1 MEREQ
6 QGERTVC
13 VDEMTGIQA
22 LERTEKDL
30 PLRPGLVQR
39 REFEYIRH
47 GTQTLIANFNV
58 ATGQII
64 APTCG
69 DTRTESDFA
78 AHISTTIKNDPD
90 ASKWDFIVD
99 CLNTHQSE
107 SLVRLVV
114 ELEGW
119 EIDLGIKGESGI
131 LKSMQTRAAFLS
143 DPTHRI
149 VFHYTPKHSSW
160 LNQIEIWFSIL
171 VRKLLRRTSFSSKAD
186 LKTRI
191 LDFIDYFNRTM
202 AQPFKWTYKGKLL
215 AM

>member
-1 MEREQ
+1 MERES

-30 PLRPGLVQR
+30 PLLLWKVQR

-69 DTRTESDFA
+69 DTRTESDFV
-78 AHISTTIKNDPD
+78 AHIRTTIKNDTD
-90 ASKWDFIVD
+90 ASKWNFIVD
-99 CLNTHQSE
+99 CLNTHKSE

-114 ELEGW
+114 ELEGL
-119 EIDLGIKGESGI
+119 EINLGIKGESGI

-143 DPTHRI
+143 N
-149 VFHYTPKHSSW
+149 PKH
-160 LNQIEIWFSIL
+160 
-171 VRKLLRRTSFSSKAD
+171 RKSFPIYTIT
-186 LKTRI
+186 LF
-191 LDFIDYFNRTM
+191 L
-202 AQPFKWTYKGKLL
+202 AQSN
-215 AM
+215 